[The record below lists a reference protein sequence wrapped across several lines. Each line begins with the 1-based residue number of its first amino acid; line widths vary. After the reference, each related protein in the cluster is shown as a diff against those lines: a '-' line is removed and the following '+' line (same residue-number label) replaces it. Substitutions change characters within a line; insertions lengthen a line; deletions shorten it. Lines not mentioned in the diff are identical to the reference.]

1 MFARRN
7 RYCQFQKYYILQIL
21 KPFSQQRIVWLAA
34 FFCILSLPLFSNDSI
49 PAREKDSVLAA
60 QAPVYKISYS
70 DQLGIYLYGISKYSN
85 FELREAGQPNDSIIK
100 YSPNSNFNLG
110 AGFSYK
116 WMGFS
121 LAFNLGFINNDN
133 SLKGKTSSLD
143 LQLDIFTRRLLM
155 NANLQAYKG
164 FYWYNPEVFYPEWNK
179 QDSLLVRPDI
189 TTLSL
194 GFNGIYV
201 FKHDKFSIRAPY
213 QFTERQ
219 LKSCGSWLAGWR
231 FSVYS
236 MVADSSIVPEPLY
249 GFYPNLSKMGGL
261 GSLSMGG
268 SFGYTYT
275 FVWGNYFFVN
285 GLLMIG
291 LNLQSLAAYDLDDE
305 PLGSASSVSSHATF
319 RFSLGVNKPG
329 SYYGLSFFS
338 DSFLLKN
345 PNETELTYSF
355 GKFRIYYGL
364 RFDIKKT

>member
-1 MFARRN
+1 MQVLSIFS
-7 RYCQFQKYYILQIL
+7 L
-21 KPFSQQRIVWLAA
+21 KRFLLLFTVFYFIYFP
-34 FFCILSLPLFSNDSI
+34 LSGNDSI
-49 PAREKDSVLAA
+49 PDLKSDSVLNLSE
-60 QAPVYKISYS
+60 PVYKVSYA

-121 LAFNLGFINNDN
+121 LAFNLGFINNDHT
-133 SLKGKTSSLD
+133 LKGKTSSVD

-164 FYWYNPEVFYPEWNK
+164 FYWKNPEVFYPEWNT
-179 QDSLLVRPDI
+179 QDSLLLRPDI
-189 TTLSL
+189 TTFSF

-201 FKHDKFSIRAPY
+201 FKHNKFSIRAPY

-236 MVADSSIVPEPLY
+236 MAADSSIVPQPLY
-249 GFYPNLSKMGGL
+249 DFYPEFSKL
-261 GSLSMGG
+261 GSLGSISMGG
-268 SFGYTYT
+268 SFGYTHT
-275 FVWGNYFFVN
+275 FVWGKYFFVN
-285 GLLMIG
+285 GLLLIG
-291 LNLQSLAAYDLDDE
+291 LNLQSLAVYDLEDE
-305 PLGSASSVSSHATF
+305 PLGSASALSSNATF

-345 PNETELTYSF
+345 PNETELSYSY

-364 RFDIKKT
+364 RFDLKKT